1 MAVLQL
7 AAHIQG
13 KPLEDSHPSAT
24 PFVLYMTCS
33 PPRAFCEVSH
43 SLGQK

>member
-43 SLGQK
+43 S